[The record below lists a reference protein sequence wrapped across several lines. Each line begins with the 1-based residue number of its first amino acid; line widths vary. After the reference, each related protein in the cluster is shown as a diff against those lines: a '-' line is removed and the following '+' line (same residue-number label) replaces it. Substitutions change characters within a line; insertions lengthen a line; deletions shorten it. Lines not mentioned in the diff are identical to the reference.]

1 MSTSK
6 RLRFLDPT
14 RPRINSSP
22 AYPPERPIAALFS
35 LNIYPRDEE
44 TILVTCWPM
53 TAPNNASTRQIFIKK
68 EELASLWE
76 RWLES
81 PETVLEELFSWE
93 PPRGG
98 RRPHG
103 VSLSDLGL

>member
-1 MSTSK
+1 
-6 RLRFLDPT
+6 
-14 RPRINSSP
+14 
-22 AYPPERPIAALFS
+22 
-35 LNIYPRDEE
+35 
-44 TILVTCWPM
+44 M